1 MKKIITALLFATC
14 TLLATSQSDFWTNF
28 KAGATFGNNQ
38 SILKP
43 EPGSDETVNN
53 ANGLSIG
60 AQFLYKISE
69 LLTIESGVLRT
80 NFNFETST
88 VYQTADKVFR
98 NRKEVALTY
107 LNIPLQTRWFIKNDR
122 LDIFAITGL
131 NNMILTKDIQ
141 KTIDYLG
148 YQYTFETTDYNP
160 KRFTTGVSL
169 GAGINY
175 NLSYRA
181 SFGLSTTYTI
191 WSKNRI
197 SNMSS
202 VGSLS
207 ILPTLYYQ
215 F

>member
-1 MKKIITALLFATC
+1 MKKIIITLFLTGC
-14 TLLATSQSDFWTNF
+14 TLFATSQSDFWSKF

-38 SILKP
+38 TVLKV
-43 EPGSDETVNN
+43 GSNTDESVTNS
-53 ANGLSIG
+53 NGLSIG
-60 AQFLYKISE
+60 AQFLYKVSD
-69 LLTIESGVLRT
+69 LLTIESGILRT
-80 NFNFETST
+80 NFKFETST
-88 VYQTADKVFR
+88 VYQTVDNVFR
-98 NRKEVALTY
+98 NRKNVSLTY
-107 LNIPLQTRWFIKNDR
+107 LNIPLQARWYFRNDR

-141 KTIDYLG
+141 KNTDFLG
-148 YQYTFETTDYNP
+148 MEYTYETTDYNP

-181 SFGLSTTYTI
+181 SFGLSAVYTV
-191 WSKNRI
+191 WSKNMV

-202 VGSLS
+202 VGSLAV
-207 ILPTLYYQ
+207 LPTIYYQ